1 MKVLLID
8 GTNVIMRYA
17 FAMVPH
23 MMDPGYPG
31 GRLDQEEV
39 ERVLRAAEKAFREC
53 ALEAEATHMIVA
65 LDSGLPGDRRARF
78 PDYKAKRQQSTNVW
92 SNRLTMHLNKRGILA
107 LRWPEFEAD
116 DVIATLVARI
126 GRAGGTC
133 AVLSGDSDLLQLA
146 SLWCD
151 VFQFGGPNEPRFV
164 ARSMKWIAEKY
175 EIPHANMLTLY
186 KALVGEPGDGIPGVR
201 GIGRKKAAALL
212 QQYQTAEALRT
223 SGKIDL
229 EQFDLMLYLV
239 MLREDVPLDP
249 VQPKDCRITPPKEA
263 SNEQAPAASR

>member
-8 GTNVIMRYA
+8 GTNVVMRYA

-31 GRLDQEEV
+31 GHLDAEDV
-39 ERVLRAAEKAFREC
+39 AKVMRAVEKACREC
-53 ALEAEATHMIVA
+53 AMEAEATHMIVA
-65 LDSGLPGDRRARF
+65 LDSGLPGDRHARF
-78 PDYKAKRQQSTNVW
+78 PDYKAKRIHTTNLW
-92 SNRLTMHLNKRGILA
+92 SNRLSIHCAARGIMA
-107 LRWPEFEAD
+107 LRWPQFEAD

-151 VFQFGGPNEPRFV
+151 VFQFGGKQEPRFV

-175 EIPHANMLTLY
+175 ELPHSNMLTLY
-186 KALVGEPGDGIPGVR
+186 KALVGETGDGIPGVK

-212 QQYQTAEALRT
+212 QQYHSAEELRT
-223 SGKIDL
+223 CGKIDL

-239 MLREDVPLDP
+239 TLREDVPLDP
-249 VQPKDCRITPPKEA
+249 VQPKDCRITPPKETA
-263 SNEQAPAASR
+263 THE

>member
-1 MKVLLID
+1 MRVLLID
-8 GTNVIMRYA
+8 GTNIAMRYA

-39 ERVLRAAEKAFREC
+39 QRVMHAVEKAFREC
-53 ALEAEATHMIVA
+53 ALAAEATHMIVA
-65 LDSGLPGDRRARF
+65 LDSGLPGDRHARF
-78 PDYKAKRQQSTNVW
+78 PDYKAKRRQSTNVW
-92 SNRLTMHLNKRGILA
+92 SNRLHVHLTGRGILA

-126 GRAGGTC
+126 GRAGATC

-164 ARSMKWIAEKY
+164 CRTMQWIAAKY
-175 EIPHANMLTLY
+175 EIPHAGLLTLY
-186 KALVGEPGDGIPGVR
+186 KALVGEPGDGIPGVK
-201 GIGRKKAAALL
+201 GIGRKKASALL
-212 QQYQTAEALRT
+212 QQFQTADELRA
-223 SGKIDL
+223 SGRVDL
-229 EQFDLMLYLV
+229 EQFDLMHYLV
-239 MLREDVPLDP
+239 TLREDVPLDP
-249 VQPKDCRITPPKEA
+249 VQPKDCRILPPDGG
-263 SNEQAPAASR
+263 AA